1 MEVIYRSLS
10 QSSEELDTYVS
21 NVELLLDNIA
31 TRKMFVTIIICDFNT
46 RSNKWCSKDKTTY
59 EGKNIESLTSQSE
72 FKQVISDPTYLLES
86 GSSCIDLIF
95 TPQPNLVI
103 NLGVHSAPHPNCNH
117 QIIHAKFNLKVFYP
131 PPYER
136 VVWHYQD
143 ENNDVIQRSISHNST
158 GKEHFL
164 TRVLIRKFQ
173 FLRKLFLIS

>member
-1 MEVIYRSLS
+1 
-10 QSSEELDTYVS
+10 
-21 NVELLLDNIA
+21 
-31 TRKMFVTIIICDFNT
+31 MFVTIIICDFNT
-46 RSNKWCSKDKTTY
+46 RSNNWCSKDKTTY

-86 GSSCIDLIF
+86 VSSCIDLII

-173 FLRKLFLIS
+173 FLRKLFLIHDKFYSP